1 MAVVEPKEMT
11 VTVPLFALISILAV
25 AVVVLWRRQWLKSE
39 AGIEWRIEKAKQRA
53 VSNRIHQKAI
63 AIAEQLGSRAEYK
76 NSRAY
81 SGLRFDLMAD
91 VYDRDG
97 LQIVSVGVHGEESY
111 GKLTEVYARLLPGQ
125 PLEGVFR
132 AVSGYLV
139 MDTIFSFRSGDWER
153 QVEELSRLAE
163 IRRAEKIENDR
174 KEAIEEKHRE
184 FEREK
189 RKFGL

>member
-1 MAVVEPKEMT
+1 
-11 VTVPLFALISILAV
+11 
-25 AVVVLWRRQWLKSE
+25 
-39 AGIEWRIEKAKQRA
+39 
-53 VSNRIHQKAI
+53 
-63 AIAEQLGSRAEYK
+63 
-76 NSRAY
+76 
-81 SGLRFDLMAD
+81 
-91 VYDRDG
+91 
-97 LQIVSVGVHGEESY
+97 
-111 GKLTEVYARLLPGQ
+111 
-125 PLEGVFR
+125 
-132 AVSGYLV
+132 